1 MEVSRIQRL
10 LLLSVGQQSR
20 GIKGV
25 RKTRTEAADRESTA
39 LMEKG
44 GYSLARVAG
53 KRAGACHQSIHR
65 LGCCFSAEME
75 LGTRTLCTRVGLCS
89 VRGADATP

>member
-1 MEVSRIQRL
+1 M
-10 LLLSVGQQSR
+10 GQQSR

-53 KRAGACHQSIHR
+53 KRAGVLLLCRDGVGNQNIVYT
-65 LGCCFSAEME
+65 G
-75 LGTRTLCTRVGLCS
+75 GVVLCTWCRRHTMSWL
-89 VRGADATP
+89 